1 MKILLDTSILV
12 AAIVEAHPAHAQ
24 GLIWFKRATS
34 AADKGY
40 VSAHS
45 LAETYSILTTLPVQP
60 RISPGEAR
68 RLIQHNI
75 IQKFEVVTLSS
86 QDYADVIDILAEIGI
101 TGGATYDALI
111 LRAAANADVDMVV
124 TLNEKDFRRVYPDL
138 ADKIVAL

>member
-1 MKILLDTSILV
+1 MKILLDTSVLV
-12 AAIVEAHPAHAQ
+12 AAIVEAHPAHEK

-34 AADKGY
+34 QADTGF

-60 RISPGEAR
+60 RISPSEAR
-68 RLIQHNI
+68 QLIQHNI
-75 IQKFEVVTLSS
+75 VQKFEVVTLAS
-86 QDYADVIDILAEIGI
+86 QDYADVIDILAEIGV

-138 ADKIVAL
+138 ANKIVAL